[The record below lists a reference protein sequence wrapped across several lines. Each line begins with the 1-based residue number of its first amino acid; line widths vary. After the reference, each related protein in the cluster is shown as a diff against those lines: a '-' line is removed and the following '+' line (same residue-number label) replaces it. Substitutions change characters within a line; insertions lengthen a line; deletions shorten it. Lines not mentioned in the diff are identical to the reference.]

1 MPHSARDIIERE
13 LGQLNWSHAWSREAL
28 MEHFRMAPTVRQ
40 VLADHLPNR
49 TFRSAKE
56 VAEAIP
62 ESAWQHIEHIYE
74 SGADSNFLKSRAANF
89 QGQGETPGTGH
100 LADEGQ

>member
-1 MPHSARDIIERE
+1 MPHPARNIIERE
-13 LGQLNWSHAWSREAL
+13 LSQLNWSHAWSREAL

-40 VLADHLPNR
+40 VLADHLPDR
-49 TFRSAKE
+49 TFHSAKE

-62 ESAWQHIEHIYE
+62 SQAWQHIEHIYE

-89 QGQGETPGTGH
+89 QDHGESPG
-100 LADEGQ
+100 